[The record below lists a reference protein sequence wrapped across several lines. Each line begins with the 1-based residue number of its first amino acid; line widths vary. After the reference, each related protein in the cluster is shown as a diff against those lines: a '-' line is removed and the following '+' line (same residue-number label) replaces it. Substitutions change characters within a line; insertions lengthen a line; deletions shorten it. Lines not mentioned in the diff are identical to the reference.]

1 LRRRLRRARR
11 GMLGGDAE
19 WKKDKQKGRREIKGE
34 RNLEFPMWF
43 RIPQRAKY
51 PRVENVARPRAA

>member
-1 LRRRLRRARR
+1 
-11 GMLGGDAE
+11 MLGGDAE
-19 WKKDKQKGRREIKGE
+19 WKKDKQKGRREIKLE

>member
-1 LRRRLRRARR
+1 
-11 GMLGGDAE
+11 MLGGDAE
-19 WKKDKQKGRREIKGE
+19 WKKDKKKGRREIKVE

-43 RIPQRAKY
+43 RISQRIKY